1 MKNSIV
7 LLAYEINALT
17 AKELLQKRDGFKA
30 KFKKF
35 KSSEIVDHVAG
46 CWEELESLLNSEKIK
61 VEDRILYTA
70 KLSDPLRIGKT
81 RNDILNN
88 SFLMAALSD
97 NTQFGREA
105 LEGARYYQ
113 LKSNSEF
120 ERKQFAL
127 LLEDLKD
134 QFSNQE
140 VGILGWISLDEDLVD
155 DVLKNLAS
163 KFNAS
168 NDGELHFIEF
178 TNDGDIFPNF
188 SNVRSQKFEGKLAGN
203 YSLTLKQSDY
213 ATGIHR
219 INEITKTVTR
229 KTAIS
234 LSSEKY
240 EGVNI
245 ETPIDAMEQNMTDS
259 VNKKNSYSEDFK
271 REVAEAAQKSGATLA
286 SVGEQ
291 FGVSPTLVRNWKI
304 KFLEVA
310 DNPKTAVNNKPK
322 LSVQAIQS
330 WMQNS
335 AIEGTVD
342 GDGDLYVSLETS
354 ADNITEEATK
364 LFITG
369 TQKLASGSKN
379 ETSEISDQLTTNETN
394 WLRSDFLK
402 GVGSENTQFAYNLS
416 CDVYGCSDK
425 VTLPIKLKKGKVS
438 ECPIKAGQIEL
449 SELNFIF
456 EDGDFRAEGTIKGP
470 NGFIYAAEVLTEEPE
485 EGHVPSANK
494 TADDEN
500 FAEMYEFLW
509 DVKKGDTVFLV
520 LCAFE
525 KLDGKLSCGFTG
537 EAQVEEPTSYDEDDG
552 DTDENEGPEVEDV
565 ETKDGDIGLFEFQIK
580 RGLVDEDEIEDEDVQ
595 KLIDELKQLCEDEN
609 YEEAANLL
617 LSNLSFEFGPD
628 QLDDDPE
635 RFFANTDYIEFECS
649 SENTS
654 IKIGYDDC
662 LVVTI
667 SVQFEIPLNAGI
679 STAELAEYLPDSG
692 AWASAS
698 ASPGWGYAG
707 SDGDN
712 VWFLGIKGQE

>member
-1 MKNSIV
+1 MQNSIV
-7 LLAYEINALT
+7 LLAYEINAST
-17 AKELLQKRDGFKA
+17 AKELLQKRGGFKA
-30 KFKKF
+30 KFQKF

-88 SFLMAALSD
+88 SFLMAALAD

-379 ETSEISDQLTTNETN
+379 ETSEISDQLSTNET
-394 WLRSDFLK
+394 
-402 GVGSENTQFAYNLS
+402 
-416 CDVYGCSDK
+416 
-425 VTLPIKLKKGKVS
+425 
-438 ECPIKAGQIEL
+438 
-449 SELNFIF
+449 
-456 EDGDFRAEGTIKGP
+456 
-470 NGFIYAAEVLTEEPE
+470 
-485 EGHVPSANK
+485 
-494 TADDEN
+494 
-500 FAEMYEFLW
+500 
-509 DVKKGDTVFLV
+509 
-520 LCAFE
+520 
-525 KLDGKLSCGFTG
+525 
-537 EAQVEEPTSYDEDDG
+537 
-552 DTDENEGPEVEDV
+552 
-565 ETKDGDIGLFEFQIK
+565 
-580 RGLVDEDEIEDEDVQ
+580 
-595 KLIDELKQLCEDEN
+595 
-609 YEEAANLL
+609 
-617 LSNLSFEFGPD
+617 
-628 QLDDDPE
+628 
-635 RFFANTDYIEFECS
+635 
-649 SENTS
+649 
-654 IKIGYDDC
+654 IKI
-662 LVVTI
+662 
-667 SVQFEIPLNAGI
+667 LNQ
-679 STAELAEYLPDSG
+679 L
-692 AWASAS
+692 
-698 ASPGWGYAG
+698 
-707 SDGDN
+707 
-712 VWFLGIKGQE
+712 